1 MATADWGVFGC
12 FLLLAALLGWLEI
25 RYMMGRDTDPAEESR
40 WPEWWTVDPSEGEGV
55 SGHGVP
61 WSLEG
66 ILGYPIEGRLAPRS
80 VPV

>member
-12 FLLLAALLGWLEI
+12 FLLLAALLGWLEV
-25 RYMMGRDTDPAEESR
+25 RYMMGRDQDSAEESR
-40 WPEWWTVDPSEGEGV
+40 WPEWWTGDPSEGDGV

-66 ILGYPIEGRLAPRS
+66 TLGYPVESRFTPIS